1 MESLTRY
8 DAMRTALVESHR
20 IDDVKDIRDK
30 AEALRLYAKQAG
42 EGLENQNMM
51 AEIKLRAERRC
62 GELLGEMENAPTGPK
77 PQLGNTLLHNSPPPT
92 LADMGISRMQSSRWQ
107 AIAAVPEPI
116 FEQHLATVKADAQEL
131 TSSGVLRVANQIKRQ
146 EVNESKVEPPP
157 FSGHYQVLYVDPP
170 WRYEH
175 SKTDSRKI
183 ENHYPTMELD
193 DICALPVTQIAEDDA
208 VLFLWA
214 TSPKLHEAMQVID
227 AWGFTYRT
235 CMVWD
240 KERMGMGYYARQ
252 QHELLLIAAVGA
264 PPVPEPANRPVSVI
278 RARRDNEHSRKPTEF
293 YEIIERMY
301 PERTKVELFARIQ
314 RDGWATW
321 GNEPE

>member
-62 GELLGEMENAPTGPK
+62 GELLVEMERADVGRPEKTSHAV
-77 PQLGNTLLHNSPPPT
+77 TISPPPT

-131 TSSGVLRVANQIKRQ
+131 TSSGVLRVAKELERTAMHRA
-146 EVNESKVEPPP
+146 KHAAPPP
-157 FSGHYQVLYVDPP
+157 VGKYSVIYADPP
-170 WRYEH
+170 WSYDN
-175 SKTDSRKI
+175 SGFDQSAAA
-183 ENHYPTMELD
+183 HYPTMTIEQL
-193 DICALPVTQIAEDDA
+193 CAMPVSDLADEPC
-208 VLFLWA
+208 VLYMWA
-214 TSPKLHEAMQVID
+214 TVPLLPDALRVLE
-227 AWGFTYRT
+227 AWGFEYKSHRVWIKDRAPGIGWWLQTY
-235 CMVWD
+235 
-240 KERMGMGYYARQ
+240 
-252 QHELLLIAAVGA
+252 HELLLIGTRNGNAHPSERLPSIVESPVG
-264 PPVPEPANRPVSVI
+264 R
-278 RARRDNEHSRKPTEF
+278 HSRKPDVF
-293 YEIIERMY
+293 RNDIEHCHEGARI
-301 PERTKVELFARIQ
+301 ELFAREAFS
-314 RDGWATW
+314 GWEAW
-321 GNEPE
+321 GNESL